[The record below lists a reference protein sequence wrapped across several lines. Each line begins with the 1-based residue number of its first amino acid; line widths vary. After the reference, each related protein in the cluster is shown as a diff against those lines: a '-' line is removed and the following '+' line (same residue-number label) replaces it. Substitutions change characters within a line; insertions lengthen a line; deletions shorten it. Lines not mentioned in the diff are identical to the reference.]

1 VLCGFIDKTA
11 SQKPPINSLCF
22 WSARKACETAK
33 ARNTLT
39 CPARRS
45 STRGGKRIIDPV
57 SSKRLGEF
65 RPAYSKDSSQTL
77 IARNAEIINASI
89 IKLVGDKYPNGAKGK

>member
-1 VLCGFIDKTA
+1 M
-11 SQKPPINSLCF
+11 
-22 WSARKACETAK
+22 
-33 ARNTLT
+33 
-39 CPARRS
+39 
-45 STRGGKRIIDPV
+45 GGKRIIDPV
-57 SSKRLGEF
+57 SSKRVGEF